1 MSTEAKRNW
10 IITLVCGGVLAGLTL
25 GIRQGFGLFLPP
37 MTADLGLSRESF
49 ALAIA
54 TQNLLWGAS
63 SPFFGAIADKWGVRK
78 VLFAGALLYGGGLL
92 VMSGAS
98 SVGDIMSGQA
108 LVGLGMGGAG
118 ISIVLGPVGR
128 AVPIEKRSFALGL
141 VTAGGSFGQF
151 IMVPTEQGLIDA
163 YGWSYALLIL
173 AAIATV
179 GIGIFAIG
187 LGEKKQA
194 EDEQQQDQSISDALG
209 EALKHKGFILLT
221 TGFFVCGFQV
231 VFIATHLPAFLQD
244 KGIDG
249 ATASWALALV
259 GLFNII
265 GATGAGWIGGKIEKR
280 ISLAWFYI
288 IRSLIIATF
297 ILLPINDNS
306 ALLFGAAMG
315 LFWLGTIPLTGG
327 LISTFFGPRY
337 LSMLYGIVF
346 VSHQLGSFAGAWY
359 GGYLYVTTGSYEI
372 MWWLTVVAGLV
383 AGGLHWI
390 IREEPSP
397 RIAQAIITR

>member
-1 MSTEAKRNW
+1 MSYGAKRAW
-10 IITLVCGGVLAGLTL
+10 LITLISGGVLAALTL

-37 MTADLGLSRESF
+37 MTEDLGITREGF

-63 SPFFGAIADKWGVRK
+63 SPFFGGLADRYGARK
-78 VLFAGALLYGGGLL
+78 VLFIGGLLYGAGLL
-92 VMSGAS
+92 LMGNAIGMAGV
-98 SVGDIMSGQA
+98 ITGQA
-108 LVGLGMGGAG
+108 LIGLGMGGAG

-128 AVPIEKRSFALGL
+128 AVPVEKRSMALGL

-151 IMVPTEQGLIDA
+151 VMVPATQSLISE
-163 YGWSYALLIL
+163 YGWVQALFLL
-173 AAIATV
+173 GLFAAIAIWV
-179 GIGIFAIG
+179 FSLG
-187 LGEKKQA
+187 LGEEKKP
-194 EDEQQQDQSISDALG
+194 DSDYGLPQSISSALG
-209 EALKHKGFILLT
+209 EALSHKGFILLT

-244 KGIDG
+244 KGVDA

-259 GLFNII
+259 GLFNIL
-265 GATGAGWIGGKIEKR
+265 GATGAGWLGGKMEKR
-280 ISLAWFYI
+280 LSLAWFYI
-288 IRSLIIATF
+288 IRSIIIATF
-297 ILLPINDNS
+297 ILLPISGNS
-306 ALLFGAAMG
+306 ALLFGAVIG
-315 LFWLGTIPLTGG
+315 IFWLGTIPLTSG
-327 LISTFFGPRY
+327 LISTFFGARY

-372 MWWLTVVAGLV
+372 MWWLTVAAGFI

-390 IREEPSP
+390 IREEPAHRLRP
-397 RIAQAIITR
+397 AQ

>member
-1 MSTEAKRNW
+1 MGATAKRNW
-10 IITLVCGGVLAGLTL
+10 IITLICGGVLAALTL

-37 MTADLGLSRESF
+37 MTSELGLTREGF

-63 SPFFGAIADKWGVRK
+63 SPFFGGIADKWGVRK
-78 VLFAGALLYGGGLL
+78 VLFMGALLYGGGLL
-92 VMSGAS
+92 VMSATTGMD
-98 SVGDIMSGQA
+98 GLMGGQG
-108 LVGLGMGGAG
+108 LIGLGMGGAG
-118 ISIVLGPVGR
+118 ISIVLGPIGR

-163 YGWSYALLIL
+163 YGWSYALIIL

-187 LGEKKQA
+187 LSENKKV
-194 EDEQQQDQSISDALG
+194 EDSHHQDQSISNALG
-209 EALKHKGFILLT
+209 EALIHRGFILLSL
-221 TGFFVCGFQV
+221 GFFVCGFQV

-244 KGIDG
+244 KGVDG

-297 ILLPINDNS
+297 ILLPISGNS
-306 ALLFGAAMG
+306 ALLFGAAIG
-315 LFWLGTIPLTGG
+315 IFWLGTIPLTSG
-327 LISTFFGPRY
+327 LVSTFFGPRY

-346 VSHQLGSFAGAWY
+346 VFHQLGSFAGAWY

-372 MWWLTVVAGLV
+372 MWWLTVVAGFV

-390 IREEPSP
+390 IREEPAARLRP
-397 RIAQAIITR
+397 AE